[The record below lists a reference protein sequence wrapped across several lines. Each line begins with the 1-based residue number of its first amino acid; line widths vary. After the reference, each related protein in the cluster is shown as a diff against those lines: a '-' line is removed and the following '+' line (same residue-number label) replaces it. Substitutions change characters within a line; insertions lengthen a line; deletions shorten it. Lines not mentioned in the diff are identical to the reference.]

1 MATVQEILGRKGR
14 SVVSIVA
21 DDSVLTAARLMN
33 SRGIGSVVVLD
44 DDELVGIFTER
55 DILRRVVAERQD
67 PAKTTIRDVMTA
79 PVITCRP
86 EAKVEECVALITERR
101 IRHIP
106 VIDDDGICGMITSGD
121 ILAHQVTEQ
130 ADTIQYLNNYMF
142 DIRT

>member
-1 MATVQEILGRKGR
+1 VATVQDIVGPKGR

-33 SRGIGSVVVLD
+33 NRGIGCVVVLE

-55 DILRRVVAERQD
+55 DILRRLVAERRD
-67 PAKTTIRDVMTA
+67 PATTTIREVMTA

-86 EAKVEECVALITERR
+86 EAKIEECAALITERR

-106 VIDDDGICGMITSGD
+106 VIDDDGLCGMITSGD
-121 ILAHQVTEQ
+121 ILAHQVGEQ

>member
-33 SRGIGSVVVLD
+33 NRGIGSVVVLE

-55 DILRRVVAERQD
+55 DILQRLVAERRD
-67 PAKTTIRDVMTA
+67 PGKTTIREVMTA

-106 VIDDDGICGMITSGD
+106 VIDDDGLCGMITSGD
-121 ILAHQVTEQ
+121 ILAHQVEEQ

>member
-1 MATVQEILGRKGR
+1 MATVQDIVGRKGR

-33 SRGIGSVVVLD
+33 KRGIGSVVVLE

-55 DILRRVVAERQD
+55 DILQRLVAERRD
-67 PAKTTIRDVMTA
+67 PAKTTIREVMTT

-86 EAKVEECVALITERR
+86 EAKIEECVALITERR

-106 VIDDDGICGMITSGD
+106 VIDDDGLCGMITSGD
-121 ILAHQVTEQ
+121 ILAYQVRDQ

>member
-1 MATVQEILGRKGR
+1 MATVQDIVGPKGR

-33 SRGIGSVVVLD
+33 NRGIGCVVVLE

-55 DILRRVVAERQD
+55 DILRRLVAERRD
-67 PAKTTIRDVMTA
+67 PATTTIREVMTA

-86 EAKVEECVALITERR
+86 EAKIEECAALITERR

-106 VIDDDGICGMITSGD
+106 VIDDDGLCGMITSGD
-121 ILAHQVTEQ
+121 ILAHQVGEQ

>member
-1 MATVQEILGRKGR
+1 MATVLDIVGPKGR
-14 SVVSIVA
+14 NVVSIVA

-33 SRGIGSVVVLD
+33 NRGIGCVVVLE

-55 DILRRVVAERQD
+55 DILRRLVAERRD
-67 PAKTTIRDVMTA
+67 PATTTIREVMTA

-86 EAKVEECVALITERR
+86 EAKIEECAALITERR

-106 VIDDDGICGMITSGD
+106 VIDDDGLCGMITSGD
-121 ILAHQVTEQ
+121 ILAHQVGEQ